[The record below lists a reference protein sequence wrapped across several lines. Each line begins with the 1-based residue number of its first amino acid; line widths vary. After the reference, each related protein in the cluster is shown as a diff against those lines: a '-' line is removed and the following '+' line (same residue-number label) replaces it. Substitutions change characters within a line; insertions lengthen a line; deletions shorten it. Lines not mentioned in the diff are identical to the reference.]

1 MCIRDR
7 FLFCSF
13 LIDAAAALDGVAWMQ
28 QVAQQDGKRL
38 VVNMSWG
45 LYYMGTLDGHS
56 LISQALDQFS
66 AEGVVFSISAGNN
79 GDIAFHIGKTFTG
92 DTLRS
97 RVQFYPYSAHPH
109 MWGQSLTM
117 WGEPNT
123 SFSANIKVFNSNN
136 ALVMETPWYH
146 TATQA
151 TYVDSLLIASDD
163 TVFFNLTAEAA
174 NPLNDRPHF
183 RLRIKNTNTTLRVIM
198 QATAPSGTVHFWN
211 VTELNNDVGNWG
223 QEFQTG
229 VPGGTAGDTQSGI
242 GEPACAGGRGRARLA
257 RLNRARPVSYT
268 HLRAHET
275 VLDLVCRLLLATNNN
290 SFTTPAQDLASA

>member
-1 MCIRDR
+1 MAAQGDTSNIYTYGTHGTHVAGIMGGGGAGTIYRGVAFDAQ

-229 VPGGTAGDTQSGI
+229 VPGGTM
-242 GEPACAGGRGRARLA
+242 RRH
-257 RLNRARPVSYT
+257 PVRY
-268 HLRAHET
+268 R
-275 VLDLVCRLLLATNNN
+275 
-290 SFTTPAQDLASA
+290 